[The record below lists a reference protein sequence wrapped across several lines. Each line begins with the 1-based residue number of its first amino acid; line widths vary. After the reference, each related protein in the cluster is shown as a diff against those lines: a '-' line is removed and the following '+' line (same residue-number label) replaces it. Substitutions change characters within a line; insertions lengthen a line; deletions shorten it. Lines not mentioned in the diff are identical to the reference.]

1 MPVFADTIFL
11 PTLLDKNTLYQPQI
25 AQCSLR
31 YIFINKVMPIFTNL
45 HGKYFVIL
53 PKTYWVSIV
62 MKKTFSTPRRRL
74 IVLIATALTTMLI
87 AIGLPTLTPTN
98 VEAQSNTN
106 LLISAAA
113 SLKDVLEEIKPLY
126 QQSQPNVKISYNF
139 GASGALQQQIEQGA
153 PADIFISAA
162 KKQVDAL
169 EQKNLLLP
177 GTRTIIAK
185 NRLVLIVPSNVSGV
199 SSFYNLKDAKV
210 KKIAIG
216 EPRSVP
222 AGQYAQQVLEKLKIW
237 EAVKPKLVYANNVR
251 QVLASV
257 ESGNAD
263 AGLVYVTDAKI
274 SKNAKV
280 VVAADEKYHSAIIYP
295 LAVVK
300 RSKNPDVAKNFSQF
314 LSSNQAKNIFKKY
327 GFILP

>member
-1 MPVFADTIFL
+1 MNKNFSQSSL
-11 PTLLDKNTLYQPQI
+11 PIKRRKLL
-25 AQCSLR
+25 
-31 YIFINKVMPIFTNL
+31 
-45 HGKYFVIL
+45 
-53 PKTYWVSIV
+53 
-62 MKKTFSTPRRRL
+62 
-74 IVLIATALTTMLI
+74 VLIATALATLLLVM
-87 AIGLPTLTPTN
+87 GLPILTSSP
-98 VEAQSNTN
+98 VSAQSNNN

-113 SLKDVLEEIKPLY
+113 SLKEALEEIKPLY
-126 QQSQPNVKISYNF
+126 QQSKPNVNINYNF
-139 GASGALQQQIEQGA
+139 GSSGALQQQIEQGA

-169 EQKNLLLP
+169 EQKGLLVA
-177 GTRTIIAK
+177 GTRNIIAK
-185 NRLVLIVPSNVSGV
+185 NRLVLVVPKNVVGIT
-199 SSFYNLKDAKV
+199 SFYSLKDAKV

-237 EAVKPKLVYANNVR
+237 SEIKSKLVFANNVR

-263 AGLVYVTDAKI
+263 AGLVYITDAKI
-274 SKNAKV
+274 SDKVKV
-280 VVAADEKYHSAIIYP
+280 VVTADEKYHSPIIYP

-300 RSKNPDVAKNFSQF
+300 RSKNIDAAKEFSQF
-314 LSSNQAKNIFKKY
+314 LSSNQAKTVFKKY

>member
-1 MPVFADTIFL
+1 MNKNFSQSNFPIKRRK
-11 PTLLDKNTLYQPQI
+11 LL
-25 AQCSLR
+25 
-31 YIFINKVMPIFTNL
+31 
-45 HGKYFVIL
+45 
-53 PKTYWVSIV
+53 
-62 MKKTFSTPRRRL
+62 
-74 IVLIATALTTMLI
+74 VLIATALATLLLVM
-87 AIGLPTLTPTN
+87 GLPILTSSP
-98 VEAQSNTN
+98 VSAQSNNN

-113 SLKDVLEEIKPLY
+113 SLKEALEEIKPLY
-126 QQSQPNVKISYNF
+126 QQSKPNVNINYNF
-139 GASGALQQQIEQGA
+139 GSSGALQQQIEQGA

-169 EQKNLLLP
+169 EQKGLLVP
-177 GTRTIIAK
+177 GTRNIIAK
-185 NRLVLIVPSNVSGV
+185 NRLVLVVPKNVVGIT
-199 SSFYNLKDAKV
+199 SFYSLKDAKV

-237 EAVKPKLVYANNVR
+237 TEVKSKLVFANNVR

-263 AGLVYVTDAKI
+263 AGLVYITDAKI
-274 SKNAKV
+274 SDKVKV
-280 VVAADEKYHSAIIYP
+280 VVTADEKYHSPIIYP

-300 RSKNPDVAKNFSQF
+300 RSKNVDAAKEFSQF
-314 LSSNQAKNIFKKY
+314 LSSNQAKTVFKKY